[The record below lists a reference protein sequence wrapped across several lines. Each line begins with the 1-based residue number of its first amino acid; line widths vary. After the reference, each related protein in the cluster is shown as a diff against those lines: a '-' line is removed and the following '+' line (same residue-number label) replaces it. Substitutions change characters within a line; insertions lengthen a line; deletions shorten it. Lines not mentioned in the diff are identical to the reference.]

1 MSYDKE
7 MIERDELV
15 ERVANILENMPECH
29 GLSSVKILALTRAA
43 VAECEKELATLR
55 SAFADERA
63 LRVEQIEMRQSIEA
77 QAAEMRT
84 ALTALLTQ
92 SDGTLIG
99 AGYQRGGGNVV
110 MVLEVSVNHVLD
122 ARDALS
128 TDAGQKE
135 QAEK

>member
-1 MSYDKE
+1 MTE
-7 MIERDELV
+7 HDELV
-15 ERVANILENMPECH
+15 ERV
-29 GLSSVKILALTRAA
+29 GAA
-43 VAECEKELATLR
+43 IAECEKELATLR

-63 LRVEQIEMRQSIEA
+63 LRIEQIEMRQSIEA